1 MNFHPSLLIFESAY
15 AALIQFESKVVCFD
29 VITEKL
35 NPTEIKSTKT
45 KLNIR
50 YKYLL
55 EIKTINNDCPMFQ
68 FITIFKNSLDSPYH
82 RDACSVAYLAFS

>member
-1 MNFHPSLLIFESAY
+1 MNVQYSLLIFESAY
-15 AALIQFESKVVCFD
+15 TILIQFETKVVCLD

-35 NPTEIKSTKT
+35 YSTEIKPTKA

-55 EIKTINNDCPMFQ
+55 EIKTINNDCSMFR
-68 FITIFKNSLDSPYH
+68 FITIFKNSLGSPNHKDVY
-82 RDACSVAYLAFS
+82 SVAYLAFS